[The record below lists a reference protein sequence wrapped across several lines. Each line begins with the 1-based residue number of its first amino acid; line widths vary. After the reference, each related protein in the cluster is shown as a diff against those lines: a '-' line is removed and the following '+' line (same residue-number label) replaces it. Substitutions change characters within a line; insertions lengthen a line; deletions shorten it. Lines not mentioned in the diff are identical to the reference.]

1 MDWCGSSTP
10 RTPEYRTMNEERH
23 ERKAYW
29 LVIVRPQF
37 LNGGDT
43 NGLCPPSLS
52 IQGMEGQSF
61 WFFRVVKELNNENRW
76 RVPDRSLYWSSFSII
91 SVCHILNSRLVT
103 PTTEMETKC
112 FLVQKCRISP
122 QSSFVRTLWRKFRG
136 LDRTF
141 STCRHSRI
149 DLPQELTST
158 GRFGTSMSALRHLGL

>member
-76 RVPDRSLYWSSFSII
+76 RVPDRI
-91 SVCHILNSRLVT
+91 
-103 PTTEMETKC
+103 
-112 FLVQKCRISP
+112 
-122 QSSFVRTLWRKFRG
+122 
-136 LDRTF
+136 DRV
-141 STCRHSRI
+141 
-149 DLPQELTST
+149 
-158 GRFGTSMSALRHLGL
+158 M

>member
-76 RVPDRSLYWSSFSII
+76 RVPDRSRIFCVISFRVGSSLSLVFAIGRTLSVGWLLQRLRRHLLRSYSLSKKKNFEGLFSIKKLKN
-91 SVCHILNSRLVT
+91 VV
-103 PTTEMETKC
+103 
-112 FLVQKCRISP
+112 
-122 QSSFVRTLWRKFRG
+122 
-136 LDRTF
+136 DRH
-141 STCRHSRI
+141 C
-149 DLPQELTST
+149 
-158 GRFGTSMSALRHLGL
+158 